1 MSQVN
6 WTDISVRL
14 LTIAYIVNLLFTIM
28 IVFLERKKPTSTL
41 VWLLTLFV
49 LPGLGAVMYFFLAQ
63 NILRRKSFAF
73 AARDDDYRQRNS
85 DLLQSI
91 RRLQTGGKIFR
102 DSRLEPYRDIIQFL
116 QVQSRALYTA
126 DNELRVFTDGREKFN
141 DLFGQIRAARDH
153 IHVLYYILKK
163 DELGRGLLDLL
174 ITKAREGVEVRLLVD
189 AIGNAMS
196 GRELRRLTRAGGH
209 VARFFPS
216 FFTFINLKLNYR
228 NHRKIVVVDGQTGYV
243 GGFNVG
249 NEYLGL
255 KKSMGY
261 WRDTHL
267 RVRGGA
273 VHDLQTRFFQDWLLA
288 AREKLPVTD
297 RYYPAPQ
304 TANSAAGVQI
314 VSCGP
319 DCEHEDIKLGFVKM
333 IHAAKKSIYIQ
344 TPYFIPDESIS
355 ESLAIAAL
363 SGIDVNLM
371 IPCKPD
377 HPFVYWA
384 TCSFVGD
391 LLQSGVKAYIY
402 KGGFLHSKTIVV
414 DDRIASVGTA
424 NFDIRSFRLNY
435 EVNAFIYDVP
445 TAKILQTA
453 FMKDIAASE
462 ELTLENYRRRSPFIK
477 FKESISRLL
486 APIL

>member
-1 MSQVN
+1 MQQIN
-6 WTDISVRL
+6 WAEVGARL
-14 LTIAYIVNLLFTIM
+14 LTFAYLINLLFTIM

-49 LPGLGAVMYFFLAQ
+49 LPGVGAILYFFLAQ

-73 AARDDDYRQRNS
+73 AERDEDYRQRNL

-91 RRLQTGGKIFR
+91 RRLHEGGKIFR

-116 QVQSRALYTA
+116 QVQSRALYSQ
-126 DNELRVFTDGREKFN
+126 DNELRVFTDGRAKFN
-141 DLFGQIRAARDH
+141 DLFGQIRTARDH
-153 IHVLYYILKK
+153 VHVLYYILKK

-174 ITKAREGVEVRLLVD
+174 IRKAQEGVEVRLLVD
-189 AIGNAMS
+189 AIGNAMPR
-196 GRELRRLTRAGGH
+196 RELARLKRAGGH

-228 NHRKIVVVDGQTGYV
+228 NHRKIVVIDGQTGYV

-267 RVRGGA
+267 RIRGSA

-288 AREKLPVTD
+288 AREKLPVSE
-297 RYYPAPQ
+297 RYYPQPQ
-304 TANSAAGVQI
+304 DGAASGVQI

-319 DCEHEDIKLGFVKM
+319 DREHEDIKLGFVKM

-391 LLQSGVKAYIY
+391 LLQSGVKAYVY

-445 TAKILQTA
+445 TAKALQAA
-453 FMKDIAASE
+453 FIKDIAASD
-462 ELTLENYRRRSPFIK
+462 ELTLDGYRRRSPFIM

>member
-1 MSQVN
+1 MPQIN
-6 WTDISVRL
+6 WSGWGVHVLIL
-14 LTIAYIVNLLFTIM
+14 AYIINLLFTIM
-28 IVFLERKKPTSTL
+28 IVFLERKNPTSTL
-41 VWLLTLFV
+41 LWLMALFI
-49 LPGLGAVMYFFLAQ
+49 LPGIGPVMYFFLAQ

-73 AARDDDYRQRNS
+73 AARDEDYEQRNRALLLS
-85 DLLQSI
+85 VKRLQS
-91 RRLQTGGKIFR
+91 GEKIFR
-102 DSRLEPYRDIIQFL
+102 DSRLEPYHDIIQFL

-126 DNELRVFTDGREKFN
+126 DNEISVFTDGREKFT
-141 DLFGQIRAARDH
+141 DLFRHIRAARDH
-153 IHVLYYILKK
+153 VHVLYYILKK
-163 DELGRGLLDLL
+163 DELGRALLDLL
-174 ITKAREGVEVRLLVD
+174 IEKARAGVEVRLLVD
-189 AIGNAMS
+189 AIGNAMP
-196 GRELRRLTRAGGH
+196 GREFARLTRAGGH

-228 NHRKIVVVDGQTGYV
+228 NHRKIVIIDGQIAYV

-255 KKSMGY
+255 KKRMGY

-267 RVRGGA
+267 RLRGGA
-273 VHDLQTRFFQDWLLA
+273 VAELQTRFFQDWLLA
-288 AREKLPVTD
+288 AREKLPVAE
-297 RYYPAPQ
+297 RYYPRRR
-304 TANSAAGVQI
+304 SGGGAGVQI

-319 DCEHEDIKLGFVKM
+319 DSEHEDIKLGFVKM
-333 IHAAKKSIYIQ
+333 IHAAKKSVYIQ

-355 ESLAIAAL
+355 EALAIAAL
-363 SGIDVNLM
+363 SGIDVNVM

-384 TCSFVGD
+384 TWSFIGE

-402 KGGFLHSKTIVV
+402 RNGFLHSKTIVV
-414 DDRIASVGTA
+414 DDCIASVGTA

-445 TAKILQTA
+445 TAKALRTA
-453 FMKDIAASE
+453 FMKDVARSI
-462 ELTLENYRRRSPFIK
+462 ELTPDSYRQRSRLVM